1 MTFWKEDAKKKKKQK
16 HYFLNGVLAGDEAN
30 DTKEEYNEFIHGN
43 CVKSFKKFAKF
54 DHLVVRLDEFLG
66 FYCNRQHFASLWKVC
81 KVIFVLSHEQAGL
94 DCSVSVNVKVLDE
107 NMQELSLVLQWMLY
121 DHVTSGS
128 YMSTR
133 GSVSLAG

>member
-1 MTFWKEDAKKKKKQK
+1 MQK
-16 HYFLNGVLAGDEAN
+16 YSFLKGVLAGDQAG
-30 DTKEEYNEFIHGN
+30 DTKEECNEFIHGN
-43 CVKSFKKFAKF
+43 CVKCFKKFEKF
-54 DHLVVRLDEFLG
+54 DHLVDRLDEFLG

-94 DCSVSVNVKVLDE
+94 DCSFSVSVKVLDE
-107 NMQELSLVLQWMLY
+107 NAQELSLVLQQMLY
-121 DHVTSGS
+121 DHVASGW